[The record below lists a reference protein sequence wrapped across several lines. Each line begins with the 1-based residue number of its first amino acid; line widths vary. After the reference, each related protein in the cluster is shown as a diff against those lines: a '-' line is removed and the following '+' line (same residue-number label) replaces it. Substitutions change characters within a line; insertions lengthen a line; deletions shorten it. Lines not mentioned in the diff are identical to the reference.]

1 MCVSMF
7 ICVLCVSVCEN
18 VQVCVVSESVFGSEC
33 EWVFGAG
40 V

>member
-1 MCVSMF
+1 VYGHMCVSMF

-18 VQVCVVSESVFGSEC
+18 VQVCVSEC
-33 EWVFGAG
+33 KCVWVR